1 MIIGKT
7 LIPNLITPIVDKYVN
22 YGYYIWQGEV
32 MKLYSPKA
40 STELFH
46 LVLLDLLGR
55 KVDKRHYALKGGGNL
70 RFFFQSIRYSEDM
83 DLDVSAALTKDKL
96 QDVMSRILESKTI
109 EQILD
114 VKGIRIQE
122 KSSPKQTDTTQRWK
136 FRITVP
142 GSSVSL
148 RTKIEFLRRGM
159 KTGLSFDPIDTN
171 LIRTYE
177 LQPILASHYQREEA
191 YAQKVIALAT
201 RRQIQARDVFDL
213 HLLLTSGVDPAATYN
228 KTVKYIDKARD
239 NAWTMSYAMFKSQV
253 LSYLHPEYQA
263 QYSSPELWDDI
274 VLTVVEALGGSNQ

>member
-1 MIIGKT
+1 
-7 LIPNLITPIVDKYVN
+7 
-22 YGYYIWQGEV
+22 

-114 VKGIRIQE
+114 VKGICIQE

-136 FRITVP
+136 FKITVP

-148 RTKIEFLRRGM
+148 RTKIEFSRRGM
-159 KTGLSFDPIDTN
+159 KTGLSFDPIDTD

-213 HLLLTSGVDPAATYN
+213 HLLLTSGVDPAAAYN

-239 NAWTMSYAMFKSQV
+239 NAWTMSYDMFKSQV

-274 VLTVVEALGGSNQ
+274 ILTVVEALGGSSQ